1 MHEMGI
7 ALEIVRIAE
16 RALPATAEGA
26 PVEKVHMNIGRL
38 SAVVPESLRFC
49 FSFVVKGTLLEG
61 AELVI
66 HDLPA
71 TVRCRACDHEY
82 GVEEPVFHCPRCGG
96 SGGEIV
102 SGRELSVVSIEI
114 RE

>member
-1 MHEMGI
+1 MGI
-7 ALEIVRIAE
+7 AFEIVRIAE
-16 RALPATAEGA
+16 RALPVDAKGTQ
-26 PVEKVHMNIGRL
+26 VEKVHLNIGRL
-38 SAVVPESLRFC
+38 SAVMPDSLLFC
-49 FSFVVKGTLLEG
+49 FSFVVKGTPLEG

-71 TVRCRACDHEY
+71 TVRCRVCDHEY

-96 SGGEIV
+96 ESGEIV
-102 SGRELSVVSIEI
+102 AGRELSVVSIEI